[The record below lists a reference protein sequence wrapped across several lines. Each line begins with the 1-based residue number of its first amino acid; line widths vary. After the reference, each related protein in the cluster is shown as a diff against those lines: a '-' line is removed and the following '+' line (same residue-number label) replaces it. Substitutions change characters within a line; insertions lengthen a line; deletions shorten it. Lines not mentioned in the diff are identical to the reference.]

1 MTYQVITK
9 RSAEKDTDAL
19 PAKVYE
25 RIVKRLLALE
35 ENPRPTGSKKL
46 QGQDSYRLR
55 VGDYRVLYTVDD
67 KISRCLSWQLDIVA
81 KCIAKQ
87 NGKSKKRGV
96 RGQFYWAGNFAA
108 APWRIKIGLQDNLLQ
123 PSRNPR
129 PVQGCRLLLLN

>member
-67 KISRCLSWQLDIVA
+67 KN
-81 KCIAKQ
+81 KQ
-87 NGKSKKRGV
+87 VFVLAVGHRREV
-96 RGQFYWAGNFAA
+96 YREAEW
-108 APWRIKIGLQDNLLQ
+108 KIEEARHSGAILLG
-123 PSRNPR
+123 R
-129 PVQGCRLLLLN
+129 